1 MVPGV
6 CPQIKIMLEKFE
18 QKMVTINKGN
28 EGNPRHSNSPKPYLG
43 QMARNPI
50 VRCQNKNKFPKRNW
64 KMQKPNN
71 SEKFRKFRK
80 FQKISE
86 NLENFRKFQKIS
98 EIFRKFRK
106 FQKIRKNIVQ
116 HSSGTGPGQVRD
128 RSGTDRSGQVRDKSG
143 TGPGQ
148 VRDKSEIFCH
158 FLKISEI
165 FRKFSDFSKNFW
177 KFLKIFEIFWIFRF
191 LHFRLRFWNLL
202 ILAPR
207 NGVPGRLA
215 KIWFLEATQTC
226 VEQTRVQDS
235 IRLLIFSVVNRCFM
249 RLDNLHLN

>member
-18 QKMVTINKGN
+18 QKVVTINKGN

-50 VRCQNKNKFPKRNW
+50 VRRQNKNKFPKRNW

-86 NLENFRKFQKIS
+86 NFENFRKFQKIS

-106 FQKIRKNIVQ
+106 FQKIRKDIVR
-116 HSSGTGPGQVRD
+116 HSSGTGPGHVRDRSGTGRDRSGTSPGQVRD
-128 RSGTDRSGQVRDKSG
+128 RSGTSRKFSAIFWKFL
-143 TGPGQ
+143 
-148 VRDKSEIFCH
+148 KFSENFLIFR
-158 FLKISEI
+158 KISEI
-165 FRKFSDFSKNFW
+165 FW
-177 KFLKIFEIFWIFRF
+177 KFLRFSEFFRF

-235 IRLLIFSVVNRCFM
+235 IRLLIFSVINRCFM